1 MVDLIKKTWRGTRKA
16 DKVKFNNVDQGSLLA
31 GDGNDIIEITAVEGG
46 LINLGA
52 GNDTLS
58 IGSFSSIGAAQLV
71 TTIDGGVG
79 SDTLNFLNPSPNGF
93 QSNFQQAQGWSISS
107 NGQFMIVKNIET
119 VIFPN
124 NVQMRLR
131 SDGTATVI
139 GTDKSDVIGAFSD
152 DVTRM
157 TVNAGAGDD
166 TITLDGI
173 GSIFSNVISLID
185 GGDGKDTLQ
194 QKTNQ
199 ETQRLVPSRSG
210 WYLQKKEV
218 NQWNFAARLVNIERI
233 AFADGSFIELG
244 AAGVS
249 NTASSRAATLT
260 GTSGDDTFTGS
271 SGDDSIIGLGG
282 NDIFDLTAGGADT
295 IDLAEVYT
303 AGLTEITIKGR
314 KSDDNI
320 FTPTGQSIISDNRS
334 FNAAGVQVGD
344 AVLQWRNSVILVAH
358 FL

>member
-16 DKVKFNNVDQGSLLA
+16 DKVKFNNVDQGSILA
-31 GDGNDIIEITAVEGG
+31 AEGNDAIEIIAIQGG
-46 LINLGA
+46 SINLGA
-52 GNDTLS
+52 GNDLLS
-58 IGSFSSIGAAQLV
+58 IASFFSIGAAQLV

-194 QKTNQ
+194 QKN
-199 ETQRLVPSRSG
+199 ESRNSAIG
-210 WYLQKKEV
+210 AVTKRMVLAKK
-218 NQWNFAARLVNIERI
+218 
-233 AFADGSFIELG
+233 GSKSMEFRC
-244 AAGVS
+244 
-249 NTASSRAATLT
+249 SSRQYRT
-260 GTSGDDTFTGS
+260 DR
-271 SGDDSIIGLGG
+271 IC
-282 NDIFDLTAGGADT
+282 
-295 IDLAEVYT
+295 
-303 AGLTEITIKGR
+303 
-314 KSDDNI
+314 
-320 FTPTGQSIISDNRS
+320 
-334 FNAAGVQVGD
+334 
-344 AVLQWRNSVILVAH
+344 
-358 FL
+358 